1 MPHLLRVAWKSRP
14 PGNEAEGFP
23 FSVPAVRS
31 LVELD
36 LSARVTF
43 FVGENGTG
51 KSTLLEGIAAAAELP
66 TLGSTDA
73 ANDPSLAA
81 QRALGDSLRLS
92 WTRRSRR
99 GFYMRAEDFFGYLR
113 RMARDDARIAR
124 EARGAAPLQDP
135 EESHHPDEM
144 DAGPRLTA
152 YDARSHGESFLDL
165 FRSRVQ
171 PKGLYLLDEPEA
183 PLSPQRQ
190 LALLSMLADAARGD
204 AQFVIATHSPILLAF
219 PGSRIY
225 SFDAAPVRAV
235 EYAGLEHVT
244 LTRDFLMHTDRYL
257 RLLVPP
263 SRDLHPLG
271 RRPLP

>member
-1 MPHLLRVAWKSRP
+1 MPHLTRVSWKSRP
-14 PGNEAEGFP
+14 DRGEAEAFP
-23 FSVPAVRS
+23 FSVAAVRS
-31 LVELD
+31 LVDLD

-66 TLGSTDA
+66 TVGSADA
-73 ANDPSLAA
+73 VDDPSLAA
-81 QRALGDSLRLS
+81 QRALGNSLRLT

-113 RMARDDARIAR
+113 RMARDDARLAR
-124 EARGAAPLQDP
+124 EARGPSSAASRLDP
-135 EESHHPDEM
+135 EDSRHPDEM
-144 DAGPRLTA
+144 DAEPRLA
-152 YDARSHGESFLDL
+152 GYDARSHGESFLDL
-165 FRSRVQ
+165 FRSRVH

-190 LALLSMLADAARGD
+190 LAFLSMLADATRGD

-225 SFDAAPVRAV
+225 SFDAAPIRAV
-235 EYAGLEHVT
+235 DYADLEHVT
-244 LTRDFLMHTDRYL
+244 LTRDFLTHTDRYL
-257 RLLVPP
+257 RLLGASEP
-263 SRDLHPLG
+263 
-271 RRPLP
+271 